1 VRLDHIYD
9 HHNAVAEWERRELQE
24 WLVDVFGAPAIK
36 IREGCTSEI
45 REYVRN
51 EFEKD
56 GWAINV
62 KIDQGLGLSVFAL
75 KDDMAFHLQTGNI
88 SRAAYDLLK
97 LQHLYHSGRIEA
109 AALALPTKEC
119 ALLLGSN
126 VANADRIIKELELF
140 NRTITIPIEVIAFK

>member
-1 VRLDHIYD
+1 MRLDHIYD